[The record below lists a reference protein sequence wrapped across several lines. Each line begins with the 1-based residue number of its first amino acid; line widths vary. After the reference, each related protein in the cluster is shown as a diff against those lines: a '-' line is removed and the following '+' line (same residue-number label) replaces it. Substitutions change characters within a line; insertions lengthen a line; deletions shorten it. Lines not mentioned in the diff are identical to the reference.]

1 MAFALS
7 TGNMIGLALVG
18 AAFISFALISSFVLP
33 GRNPDF
39 PGRNRNIYLVVCAA
53 FFLAMMSAVLVFGRE
68 EPESE
73 AATGTGTTTT
83 PTKVAGDAAAGK
95 EWFTQSG
102 CSACHTFKPAGAN
115 GKVGPDL
122 DNLKESA
129 AKAGKPLDA
138 FIAESI
144 TDPNAYI
151 APGFHPGVMPKLPLD
166 QKKVADLVAFL
177 SSGQ

>member
-18 AAFISFALISSFVLP
+18 AAFITFALISSFVLP

-39 PGRNRNIYLVVCAA
+39 PGRKRNIYLVVCAA

-68 EPESE
+68 KPESE
-73 AATGTGTTTT
+73 AATGTTTA
-83 PTKVAGDAAAGK
+83 PKLPPGDAAAGK

-102 CSACHTFKPAGAN
+102 CGACHTFKLAGSH
-115 GKVGPDL
+115 GTIGPDL
-122 DNLKESA
+122 DNLKASA
-129 AKAGKPLDA
+129 TKAGQELDA

-144 TDPNAYI
+144 MDPNAYI
-151 APGFHPGVMPKLPLD
+151 APGYKPGIMPKFPLD
-166 QKKVADLVAFL
+166 SKQVADLVAYL
-177 SSGQ
+177 SAGQ